1 MNSCPRPLLR
11 KALACSLVAWMTF
24 PLLGTARAASTDLS
38 DVPIFVSKNAPPNL
52 MLDLSV
58 EWPTGVVAAY
68 NDNYVDPASPGNAG
82 YGCSGRASDASAA
95 SNVGVCY
102 FEDRTYLGY
111 FDPLKCYD
119 YDGNPGTESSPP
131 SPGGYFKPAEYGTGT
146 YGHRCSGK
154 WSGNFL
160 NWATMQ
166 AIDTF
171 RWSLTGG
178 DRWVD
183 TPTKTIIEKARHSG
197 QGRYNQFPIK
207 RLSTSSFTAGS
218 PSVTVPGVNPSTVAN
233 LPVASS
239 TLYARVHDNSVTDT
253 TVGPFFINFYNNTW
267 DGPQLQVDCTLSVGN
282 WSGACLRTYYV
293 RVEVCDPQKGLE
305 PNCRRYGTSW
315 KPTGLMQQ
323 NADRMRFG
331 VFGYLLDND
340 RARAGGVMRAR
351 LKDVGPTMIGSL
363 NPPVANPR
371 AEFSAADGVYTANP
385 DNADASAS
393 GVSQSGVFNYLN
405 KFGKASAGY
414 KRTDTISE
422 LYYESLRYLNNMG
435 SATPEYVAGVTQ
447 EMKDGFPVITTW
459 DDPIQYSCQKNYT
472 VMIADVNAW
481 CDYALPGT
489 SLTSHSNCKSSGPI
503 HSAAISNA
511 IPGLNVT
518 TEVNKVAALDN
529 SAGWMTGG
537 YGNLANV
544 FAPDHQNRGNT
555 WYLAGLA
562 YWANTNDLRPDKTAG
577 TSDRITMQT
586 YMVDVAETGSWFV
599 NDAANNPINQM
610 SLAAKYGGFED
621 VNLDG
626 VPANQQTWDEN
637 NDGVPDNYFL
647 ASRPDLL
654 VKSLND
660 VFTSVLSK
668 GTAAAAVAV
677 SNANVTSS
685 DRSSFS
691 TSFNSGTWSGDLRAF
706 QIDLVTGLP
715 SDTPT
720 WSAKAQVD
728 ALADAVNSRYIVT
741 HKGTGATGPT
751 GNGIRFRAGD
761 LSSTQLGLLT
771 TPFVTP
777 SDAAD
782 VIAFL
787 RGDRSKEGTA
797 YRIRASRLPDF
808 VNAEPVFVGPPVQ
821 SFADNGYAAFA
832 TSKAGRTKMVY
843 QGGNGGMLHAFN
855 AGTGKEEWAYVP
867 NLVMGNLNNLSSRQG
882 FVHRFYVDGTPL
894 AADVD
899 FSNTA
904 SGSGGPDWRT
914 ILVGGLGKGGRGY
927 YALDI
932 TDPIPSGESAA
943 AQKVLWEF
951 PNSSISAS
959 DALNVG
965 FTYGRPVI
973 VKTKARG
980 WVVIVTSGYN
990 NGTDSGGSGGD
1001 GEGHIYVLDAR
1012 NGALIKDIPTG
1023 VGTAAD
1029 PSGLAKMS
1037 AFVDASDVDNTIK
1050 YLYGGDL
1057 KGNLWRVDF
1066 TGNNPNQWSIAKLA
1080 TFVDASGNIQPVTTE
1095 PELAEVDEKPLVM
1108 VGTGQLFGESDIPG
1122 AAFPNAHA
1130 TQTQTM
1136 YGILDDLS
1144 ANPVVN
1150 PLRSQ
1155 LVQQIFTI
1163 DAATQNRTLT
1173 SNGVDY
1179 TTQRGW
1185 YVDLP
1190 GTGER
1195 SNTDPA
1201 LALGVLVFT
1210 TNVPDPDPCSPGGKS
1225 FFYTIDY
1232 KTGGKVSFSG
1242 ASPFSGLFAGNA
1254 LASRPTIIKLP
1265 NGTVRAIIRLSDSTN
1280 IAPGVPVPPS
1290 STSGKR
1296 VNWKEVLTK

>member
-11 KALACSLVAWMTF
+11 KALACGLVAWMAF

-68 NDNYVDPASPGNAG
+68 NDNPDTTPG
-82 YGCSGRASDASAA
+82 YECPGRT
-95 SNVGVCY
+95 NGMGICY
-102 FEDRTYLGY
+102 FDNRTYLGL
-111 FDPLKCYD
+111 FDPKKCYD
-119 YDGNPGTESSPP
+119 YQGSPGTESSKPELNNDP
-131 SPGGYFKPAEYGTGT
+131 SGPKGYFYPVEYASGPN
-146 YGHRCSGK
+146 GHQCSGK

-166 AIDTF
+166 AVDTF
-171 RWSLTGG
+171 RWALTGG
-178 DRWVD
+178 DRVVD
-183 TPTKTIIEKARHSG
+183 TATMTIVEKARHSG

-207 RLSTSSFTAGS
+207 RIRSSGFTG
-218 PSVTVPGVNPSTVAN
+218 VPGVNPNTVGI
-233 LPVASS
+233 LPTSS
-239 TLYARVHDNSVTDT
+239 SEMHVRVHNDSVTDT
-253 TVGPFFINFYNNTW
+253 TVGPFFVNFYNNTW
-267 DGPQLQVDCTLSVGN
+267 DGPQMQVDCNSSWNG
-282 WSGACLRTYYV
+282 SCLRTYYV
-293 RVEVCDPQKGLE
+293 RVEVCKPGMLEENCQK
-305 PNCRRYGTSW
+305 YGSSW

-331 VFGYLLDND
+331 VFGYLLDSD

-351 LKDVGPTMIGSL
+351 LKDVGPAMIGSL

-371 AEFSAADGVYTANP
+371 AEFSAANGTYVANP
-385 DNADASAS
+385 DSADAAAS

-422 LYYESLRYLNNMG
+422 LYYESLRYLKNMG
-435 SATPEYVAGVTQ
+435 SATPEYVAGVTPA
-447 EMKDGFPVITTW
+447 MKDGFPVITTW

-489 SLTSHSNCKSSGPI
+489 SLSSHSNCQSSGPI

-529 SAGWMTGG
+529 SAAWMTGG
-537 YGNLANV
+537 YGNLATV

-577 TSDRITMQT
+577 TNDRVTMQT

-599 NDAANNPINQM
+599 NDAANRPMNQM

-621 VNLDG
+621 TNLDG

-637 NDGVPDNYFL
+637 TDGVPDNYFL

-691 TSFNSGTWSGDLRAF
+691 TSFNSGTWSGDLRSF

-728 ALADAVNSRYIVT
+728 AITDVVNGRYIVT

-751 GNGIRFRAGD
+751 GNGIRFRASD
-761 LSSTQLGLLT
+761 LSSTQLNLLK
-771 TPFVTP
+771 TPLVTP

-821 SFADNGYAAFA
+821 QFADNGYAAFV
-832 TSKAGRTKMVY
+832 TSKAGRSKMVY

-867 NLVMGNLNNLSSRQG
+867 NLVMGSLNNLSSRQG

-904 SGSGGPDWRT
+904 SGSGSPSWRT
-914 ILVGGLGKGGRGY
+914 ILVGGLGKGGSGY
-927 YALDI
+927 YALDV
-932 TDPIPSGESAA
+932 TDPIPSGESGAA
-943 AQKVLWEF
+943 AKVLWEF
-951 PNSSISAS
+951 PNSSISAA

-965 FTYGRPVI
+965 FTYGRPI
-973 VKTKARG
+973 ILKTKARG

-990 NGTDSGGSGGD
+990 NGTDTGGSGGD
-1001 GEGHIYVLDAR
+1001 GQGHVYVLDAR

-1066 TGNNPNQWSIAKLA
+1066 TANNPNQWSIAKLA
-1080 TFVDASGNIQPVTTE
+1080 TFVDAGGNIQPVTTE
-1095 PELAEVDEKPLVM
+1095 PELAEVDEKPLVL

-1122 AAFPNAHA
+1122 AAFPNPHA

-1144 ANPVVN
+1144 NNPVVN

-1155 LVQQIFTI
+1155 LVQQILTV

-1232 KTGGKVSFSG
+1232 KTGGKLSFSG

-1265 NGTVRAIIRLSDSTN
+1265 NGMVRAIIRLSDSTN

-1290 STSGKR
+1290 AATGKR